1 MSNYNLIGDARRAEL
16 RREADAARR
25 GAGFEVARPVAR
37 PRLGAV
43 ALLLIAAL
51 ASVAFVTAPVAG
63 AATTDAAGG
72 AGRLLAK

>member
-1 MSNYNLIGDARRAEL
+1 
-16 RREADAARR
+16 
-25 GAGFEVARPVAR
+25 
-37 PRLGAV
+37 V